1 MKVVFNEMQFV
12 KNNNNIKAAWSVF
25 ASLIAV
31 AVVSL
36 AVSIDMQI

>member
-1 MKVVFNEMQFV
+1 MKVVLNEMQFV
-12 KNNNNIKAAWSVF
+12 KKNNIKAAWSVF

-36 AVSIDMQI
+36 ALCIDMQI